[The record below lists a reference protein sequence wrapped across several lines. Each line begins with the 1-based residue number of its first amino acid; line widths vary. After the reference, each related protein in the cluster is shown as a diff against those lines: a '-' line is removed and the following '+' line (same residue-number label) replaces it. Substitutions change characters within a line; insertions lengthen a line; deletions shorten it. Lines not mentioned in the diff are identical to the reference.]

1 MQTPHTPLDT
11 SMADDDTPLQN
22 NPQDFGKSLHGF
34 SDCFDDD
41 DRNARCNHYRRRCK
55 IRAPCCNQIF
65 FCRHCHNEATS
76 ALTNPKERHEIV
88 RHDVK
93 QVICAI
99 CNTEQQVAHVCTN
112 CGVKMGEYFCGIC
125 KFYDDDI
132 SKEQF
137 HCHDCG
143 ICRVGGG
150 AKFFHCQKCGSCYD
164 VTLRDNH
171 ACVENSMKNHC
182 PICYEFLFDS
192 IKGATIMNCGHT
204 MHMDCYKEMISQNQ
218 YRCPICSK
226 AVCDM
231 SRTWRRLDQEIE
243 ATAMPEEYR
252 YEIPILCNDCNNTSK
267 TSFHILGHKCSN
279 CKSYNTRR
287 IGTPNNSLEPQI

>member
-22 NPQDFGKSLHGF
+22 NPQDFGKSLHG
-34 SDCFDDD
+34 
-41 DRNARCNHYRRRCK
+41 CNHYRRRCK

>member
-1 MQTPHTPLDT
+1 
-11 SMADDDTPLQN
+11 MADDDTASLQN
-22 NPQDFGKSLHGF
+22 NPHDFGKLLHG
-34 SDCFDDD
+34 
-41 DRNARCNHYRRRCK
+41 CNHYRRRCK

-65 FCRHCHNEATS
+65 FCRHCHNESTS
-76 ALTNPKERHEIV
+76 GLTNPKERHEIV

-99 CNTEQQVAHVCTN
+99 CNTEQQVAQ
-112 CGVKMGEYFCGIC
+112 
-125 KFYDDDI
+125 I

-137 HCHDCG
+137 HCNDCG

-150 AKFFHCQKCGSCYD
+150 TKFFHCQKCGSCYD

-171 ACVENSMKNHC
+171 ACVENSTKNHC

-226 AVCDM
+226 SVCRM
-231 SRTWRRLDQEIE
+231 SRTWQRLEHEIE

-267 TSFHILGHKCSN
+267 ASFHIIGHKCN
-279 CKSYNTRR
+279 HCKSYNTRR
-287 IGTPNNSLEPQI
+287 IGTVTNSLERQI